1 MYYLPLENY
10 STDHLTF
17 SDIPLEMGLKVHCG
31 ARTESFVGTDGST
44 DNESTA
50 PVSALRFSNE
60 GWDDLDVQMVRYL
73 LL

>member
-1 MYYLPLENY
+1 
-10 STDHLTF
+10 
-17 SDIPLEMGLKVHCG
+17 MGLKVHCG